1 MMKTSRSAMEMC
13 FYCSEAGGQAQF
25 LSCKNKVIILTVLC
39 LFELLLLSVVA
50 AGGVLRSSTKQYA
63 NERKKQPLFLS
74 TEL

>member
-25 LSCKNKVIILTVLC
+25 LSCKNKVIILTVFC
-39 LFELLLLSVVA
+39 LFELLLLLVVA
-50 AGGVLRSSTKQYA
+50 AGGVLRSSTKYA